1 MLTVMRARACPFLM
15 AGLTAAAL
23 AFGAA
28 GAQAQDL
35 KIMAPAAPGGGWDQ
49 TARAMQQALVQSG
62 AAQSVQVFNV
72 PGAGGTIGIAQFV
85 NTSKGDPNVLMAS
98 GYVMMGAILTN
109 KSPVGLDKVTPIAR
123 LIQET
128 DAIAVPVNSPLK
140 TVQDLAELVR
150 KDPARVTWAGGSA
163 GGPDHIAA
171 ALFTQKVGSDP
182 TKLNYIPF
190 SGGGEALAAILGGKV
205 TAGMSGLGELESQVK
220 AGKLRLLAIT
230 QAERIPGLDVPTLK
244 EAGIDVALAN
254 WRAIMAPP
262 GLTPDQVKSVTA
274 MIEKMAKSQ
283 AWADILKQK
292 GWDDAFLAGE
302 PFVAFLKD
310 ENASTADI
318 LKSVGLIKP

>member
-1 MLTVMRARACPFLM
+1 M